1 MPVPA
6 AVTDL
11 STTAGS
17 NSPAGSESPGDGDNY
32 IRSLSSFIRGLYD
45 RCTDGLQAIT
55 CGALSATSSG
65 GTNTITATDTGV
77 SGANIKLTGNGGATP
92 SKYIRAQS
100 GYFEV
105 VNSAYSAVIL
115 SLSDTG
121 GLAATTFSGIGASLT
136 ALNASNVSTGTLA
149 NARTTATSA
158 NTASAIV
165 ARDVSGGFS
174 AGALALSTTGSLGTL
189 TVSDTGGNG
198 VNLKLTG
205 NGGVTPS
212 KTIRAFGGNLEIVN
226 DAYGAAVVTVSDA
239 GAVTATS
246 FSGALN
252 ASDLSSGTVAN
263 ARLPKTLDA
272 GTYTPT
278 LTNTTNIAAST
289 ARKCQ
294 WMRVGNTVTV
304 SGTATVQVTSGF
316 AASLLGIS
324 LPVASNLATVY
335 DLAGTSTSYS
345 GATGIDSPSLIGD
358 TVNDR
363 ASMKWVSQVATS
375 FDYTFTFS
383 YEVL

>member
-55 CGALSATSSG
+55 CGVLSATSSG

-77 SGANIKLTGNGGATP
+77 SGANIKLTGNGGVTP
-92 SKYIRAQS
+92 SKYLRAQS
-100 GYFEV
+100 GNLEV
-105 VNSAYSAVIL
+105 VNSAYGAVIW
-115 SLSDTG
+115 SLTDAGAVT
-121 GLAATTFSGIGASLT
+121 ATSFSG
-136 ALNASNVSTGTLA
+136 ALNGSNVSTGTVA

-165 ARDVSGGFS
+165 ARDGSGGFS

-189 TVSDTGGNG
+189 TLSDTGGNG
-198 VNLKLTG
+198 VNLKMTG
-205 NGGVTPS
+205 NGATTPS
-212 KTIRAFGGNLEIVN
+212 KTVRVFGGNFEIVN
-226 DAYGAAVVTVSDA
+226 DAYGAAIVTVSDA

-294 WMRVGNTVTV
+294 YMRVGNTVTV
-304 SGTATVQVTSGF
+304 SGTVTVQATAGF
-316 AASLLGIS
+316 SDAVLGIS
-324 LPVASNLATVY
+324 LPVASNLATAY
-335 DLAGTSTSYS
+335 DLAGAVTSYS
-345 GATGIDSPSLIGD
+345 GSTGHDSPSLSAD
-358 TVNDR
+358 TTNDR
-363 ASMKWVSQVATS
+363 ASMRWVCSGTLS